1 MARGALEGE
10 RTLSLMVPNLVAARG
25 ASGWPH
31 SGEWFGTGVN
41 DILMFS
47 GYIDTSGYTADELTL
62 IPLGVTRQDPG
73 RYISSNKDVP
83 LQIVDIITTETLDI
97 ATVYDWIAATAS
109 GGNCMPGMLGTT
121 HDWMQI
127 IWGQYRT
134 FLGQATFQSNT
145 TEFLAANQALFGSG
159 QPSTADKLHFYRIAI
174 LAGSAD
180 GDTLAIPASRFVL
193 NAVIAPESEKA
204 FLMRQ
209 KRSYE
214 LAT

>member
-1 MARGALEGE
+1 
-10 RTLSLMVPNLVAARG
+10 
-25 ASGWPH
+25 
-31 SGEWFGTGVN
+31 
-41 DILMFS
+41 
-47 GYIDTSGYTADELTL
+47 
-62 IPLGVTRQDPG
+62 
-73 RYISSNKDVP
+73 
-83 LQIVDIITTETLDI
+83 
-97 ATVYDWIAATAS
+97 
-109 GGNCMPGMLGTT
+109 MPGMLGTT

-180 GDTLAIPASRFVL
+180 GDTLAIPGSRFVL

-209 KRSYE
+209 KWSYE